1 MKVTTST
8 LKSRVDGLPLSL
20 LEVIPD
26 GEIRGVIQLV
36 HGKCEYKERYQPFM
50 EYMASKGFACLIH
63 DHRGHGHSVR
73 SKKDLGYMYGGG
85 ASAVIEDIRLVNACL
100 RQRFPGLPVIMLGH
114 SMGSLAVRAYM
125 KKYDRSVKMVILS
138 GSPSRNSL
146 LSVGIAIARVQKFLL
161 GDRHKC
167 RFLTALSFGSYAAR
181 FRGEK
186 SPHCWI
192 CSDPQVVSAADAS
205 SLFGFPFTA
214 DAYLTLF
221 ELMRETYSLSGW
233 KCARPRLP
241 ILFISGAEDPCTG
254 GARKLKDAIDH
265 MRMVG
270 YCRVRGKIYP
280 GMRHEVLNEKG
291 KERVWQDL
299 YLYIVKELG
308 LYRERKS

>member
-1 MKVTTST
+1 MTITTST

-50 EYMASKGFACLIH
+50 EYMASKGFACMIH

-73 SKKDLGYMYGGG
+73 SQNDLGYMYGTG
-85 ASAVIEDIRLVNACL
+85 AEGVIEDMRLVNACL
-100 RQRFPGLPVIMLGH
+100 RQRFAGLPVIMLGH

-125 KKYDRSVKMVILS
+125 KKYDRSVRLVILS
-138 GSPSRNSL
+138 GSPARNRL
-146 LSVGIAIARVQKFLL
+146 LPIGKAIARVQKFLQ

-167 RFLTALSFGSYAAR
+167 RLLNVLSFGSYGAR
-181 FRGEK
+181 FPGEK
-186 SPHCWI
+186 DPHCWI
-192 CSDPQVVSAADAS
+192 CSDPKVVSEAEAS

-221 ELMRETYSLSGW
+221 ELMEEAYSLSGW
-233 KCARPRLP
+233 KCARPKLP
-241 ILFISGAEDPCTG
+241 ILFISGGDDPCTG
-254 GARKLKDAIDH
+254 NVRQFKDAIDR

-280 GMRHEVLNEKG
+280 GMRHEVLNEIG
-291 KERVWQDL
+291 KEQVWHDL

-308 LYRERKS
+308 LYQECR